1 MHNKYFKLFTFIDT
15 FNKKEI
21 LNFDINLGIILR
33 NYKNNFTIKN
43 LAEIK
48 NFCKKSG
55 RKIYLANDLKFAISC
70 GFDGVYLPSFN
81 KNLNFHNYSKRK
93 SFSII
98 GSAHNVQEIKIK
110 EKQNVELIFISPLFP
125 TKNYQKY
132 LGVCKFNLLSLNT
145 NKKVIA
151 LGGLRKNNI
160 QKLNCLKKSGIAA
173 ITLFQVKKKAP
184 EGAF

>member
-1 MHNKYFKLFTFIDT
+1 M
-15 FNKKEI
+15 
-21 LNFDINLGIILR
+21 
-33 NYKNNFTIKN
+33 
-43 LAEIK
+43 
-48 NFCKKSG
+48 
-55 RKIYLANDLKFAISC
+55 
-70 GFDGVYLPSFN
+70 PSFN

-93 SFSII
+93 DFSII
-98 GSAHNVQEIKIK
+98 GSAHNIQEIKIK
-110 EKQNVELIFISPLFP
+110 EKQNVELIFISPLFH